1 MLFHAANLQICVL
14 FNMKENLCVC
24 VCVLN
29 VFLQTQKLERVQ
41 GFLFICLVYLL
52 VTGRF
57 SVKSPSH

>member
-24 VCVLN
+24 MCVLS
-29 VFLQTQKLERVQ
+29 VFLRTQKLERVQ
-41 GFLFICLVYLL
+41 GVLFISIVYLL
-52 VTGRF
+52 VAGRF